1 MEDLETNINAPFFVL
16 PMRPRTGFLKTYL
29 YIAIFFGIIGLTD
42 TILSVLLSFT
52 SPVYTYL
59 ISAAVFLF
67 FFFNLA
73 AIIIF
78 KYSQAERIAY
88 VLPAYHL
95 ASYLF
100 FFLVGLALLAVGQT
114 PEWLR
119 LLLIALGLIAS
130 LFEIGFSFYLLKK
143 LDFYEFPLQ

>member
-1 MEDLETNINAPFFVL
+1 
-16 PMRPRTGFLKTYL
+16 MRPRTGFFKTYL
-29 YIAIFFGIIGLTD
+29 YIAIFFGIIGLSD

-52 SPVYTYL
+52 NQIYAYL
-59 ISAAVFLF
+59 IGAAAFLF

-73 AIIIF
+73 AIAVF
-78 KYSQAERIAY
+78 KYSRAERIAY
-88 VLPAYHL
+88 ILPVYHL
-95 ASYLF
+95 VSYLAF
-100 FFLVGLALLAVGQT
+100 FMVGLVLLAVGQT

>member
-1 MEDLETNINAPFFVL
+1 
-16 PMRPRTGFLKTYL
+16 MRPRTGFLKTYL
-29 YIAIFFGIIGLTD
+29 YIALLFGIIGLAD
-42 TILSVLLSFT
+42 TLLSVLLSFT
-52 SPVYTYL
+52 SLVYTYL
-59 ISAAVFLF
+59 ISAAAFLF

-78 KYSQAERIAY
+78 KYSRAEKVAY
-88 VLPAYHL
+88 VLPIYHL
-95 ASYLF
+95 SSYLAF
-100 FFLVGLALLAVGQT
+100 FMVGLVLLAVGQT

-119 LLLIALGLIAS
+119 LLLIVIGLIAS